1 MANCKCLWSQ
11 FMEFRCNKKVIR
23 QKCESQNRCFEKTKQ
38 AKFSEKRKF
47 LSPWYAL
54 VSWFLWRRCTRV
66 AVNMQ
71 LENFEVFFLSTS
83 DARKHI
89 LSTMA
94 DSVFF
99 IHETFLTQYFILIS
113 KSSGCDPG
121 YGMVHQLSILFC
133 KMWIFMKEKLWQKKT
148 DNVKE
153 ARSMFLKVS

>member
-71 LENFEVFFLSTS
+71 FENFKVFFLSTS

-89 LSTMA
+89 LSTIA

-99 IHETFLTQYFILIS
+99 IHETFLRLHRPILQVRSAYWNNYLLYSLLLKLLKS
-113 KSSGCDPG
+113 KKNCFWK
-121 YGMVHQLSILFC
+121 I
-133 KMWIFMKEKLWQKKT
+133 
-148 DNVKE
+148 
-153 ARSMFLKVS
+153 